1 MAKKKVFNIHMKRR
15 LSVGACLLGF
25 ALLLLPFGQAT
36 AATIVIDDMAVQQGS
51 AAEPAV
57 EDCTDP
63 PAGPQRNGVTGPAAN
78 LVGGARVIEIT
89 HTAGDGECTNAYV
102 NTAPPHSWNVAN
114 SPNSTGWGRVVWNG
128 SSAEAQIDTAYNLAL
143 DLCGLDHFLF
153 TYVKSDHTTTFTFE
167 VYNNAGQGSQA
178 TIAMGNETK
187 TNVALAPGDFAAIG
201 GLTPVDWCQTIT
213 RITLR
218 FDPVEDIDT
227 AVREIQAIT
236 AEPAMSC
243 EKSFDH
249 TAVIPGDTVTATVL
263 INNNGDIELTSVNV
277 TDTLDTG
284 LLYVAGTA
292 RVNGVL
298 TEPAGGPAGPLVWNG
313 IGPIAV
319 SGTLT
324 LTYDILVDSI
334 NPNQTLC
341 NSVDVVSVDFPDLT
355 THCEDCVTYT
365 THEVPTFTQWGI
377 IGFALLLSIGGFWLM
392 RRRESMNS

>member
-15 LSVGACLLGF
+15 FSVGACLLI
-25 ALLLLPFGQAT
+25 ALAFLVLPFSQAT
-36 AATIVIDDMAVQQGS
+36 AATVVIDDMSVTQGSSASPELIDCNPAGPALQAGISGS
-51 AAEPAV
+51 AAHM
-57 EDCTDP
+57 
-63 PAGPQRNGVTGPAAN
+63 
-78 LVGGARVIEIT
+78 VGGARIIEIT
-89 HTAGDGECTNAYV
+89 HTAGDAPCTKSYVDDGTPSAWIVVNDTNAV
-102 NTAPPHSWNVAN
+102 
-114 SPNSTGWGRVVWNG
+114 GWGRAVWSG
-128 SSAEAQIDTAYNLAL
+128 SATDIDNYGLNLDFCAL
-143 DLCGLDHFLF
+143 EYFNFTWVKADHPT
-153 TYVKSDHTTTFTFE
+153 TYTFR
-167 VYNNAGQGSQA
+167 VYNNAGQGSEA
-178 TIAMGNETK
+178 TIAFPTSDTK
-187 TNVALAPGDFAAIG
+187 ENVHLAKADFAAIG
-201 GLTPVDWCQTIT
+201 GLAAVDWCAPIT
-213 RITLR
+213 RISLQFT
-218 FDPVEDIDT
+218 PYEDIDIG
-227 AVREIQAIT
+227 VREIQAIT

-249 TAVIPGDTVTATVL
+249 TAVTPGDTVTATVL

-298 TEPAGGPAGPLVWNG
+298 TEPTGGPAGPLVWNG

-355 THCEDCVTYT
+355 TDCEDCVTYT